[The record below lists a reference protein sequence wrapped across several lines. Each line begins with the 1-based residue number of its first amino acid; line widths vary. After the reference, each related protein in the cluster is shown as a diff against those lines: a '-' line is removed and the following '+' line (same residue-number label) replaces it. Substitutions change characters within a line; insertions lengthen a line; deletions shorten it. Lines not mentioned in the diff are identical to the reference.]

1 MYHKIYVYGYNVPI
15 NFIFLNPISAIPCLN
30 THNRNIRSTACCF
43 ICRSVISIGLV
54 YIHAHKW
61 AKPEEKE
68 NNEREMH
75 ASNTEW
81 QLCLCYKKNRKKRMP
96 NKNGKKGV
104 INRVR
109 HTGQTTKKRKRER
122 DRERRVHIERQ
133 SLFMKR
139 GIEQRIISSSST
151 SSLWAAIT
159 KTPVMFLLCYRLCNP
174 FRSDISRSSR
184 CSMRSVC
191 TLYVCVCL
199 VPCPATAIAII

>member
-1 MYHKIYVYGYNVPI
+1 MGLYTYTHTNEQNQKKKRITKERCMPLTLSDSSVYVI
-15 NFIFLNPISAIPCLN
+15 
-30 THNRNIRSTACCF
+30 
-43 ICRSVISIGLV
+43 
-54 YIHAHKW
+54 
-61 AKPEEKE
+61 
-68 NNEREMH
+68 
-75 ASNTEW
+75 
-81 QLCLCYKKNRKKRMP
+81 KKNRKKRMP